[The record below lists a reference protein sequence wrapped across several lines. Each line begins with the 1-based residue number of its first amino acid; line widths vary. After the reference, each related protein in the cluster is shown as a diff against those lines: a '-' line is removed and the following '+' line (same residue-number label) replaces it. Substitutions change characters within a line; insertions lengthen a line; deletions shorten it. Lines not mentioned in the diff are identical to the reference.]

1 MTYATLQNLKD
12 RFGEDELIQ
21 LTDRDNLGTI
31 NTTVVDRALAD
42 ADAQINGYLSVRYT
56 LPLSAPVPTELERIA
71 CDLARYALYEDR
83 VTEIVE
89 KRYDAAIRKL
99 RDVAAGHAGLGVDDT
114 GNEQTS
120 SNVAEMSATTPVF
133 RRADSEGFI

>member
-89 KRYDAAIRKL
+89 KRYDAAISKL
-99 RDVAAGHAGLGVDDT
+99 RDVAAGRAGLGVDDT
-114 GNEQTS
+114 GNEQVS

>member
-1 MTYATLQNLKD
+1 MTYATQQNLID

-21 LTDRDNLGTI
+21 LTDREGLNAI

-56 LPLSAPVPTELERIA
+56 LPLAAPLPDELEQIA
-71 CDLARYALYEDR
+71 CNIARYALYGNSMI
-83 VTEIVE
+83 EIVE
-89 KRYDAAIRKL
+89 KRYEAAISKL
-99 RDVAAGHAGLGVDDT
+99 RDVAAGRASLGMNDT
-114 GNEQTS
+114 SSTQTS
-120 SNVAEMSATTPVF
+120 SNVAKMSTTTPVF